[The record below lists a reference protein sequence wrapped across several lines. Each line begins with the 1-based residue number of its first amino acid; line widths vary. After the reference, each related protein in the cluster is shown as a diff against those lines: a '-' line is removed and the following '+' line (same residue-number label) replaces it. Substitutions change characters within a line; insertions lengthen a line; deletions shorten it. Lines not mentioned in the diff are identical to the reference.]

1 MIDCSAAGQM
11 ESQPVEALMA
21 HWMPTGHIAHVQ
33 VNDPNRRG
41 PGQGAMQFA
50 PIVETLLGMQAM
62 GHYQGIVA
70 VEPFDYVPD
79 GPGCAARAIGYLKGI
94 VEGLA
99 THD

>member
-1 MIDCSAAGQM
+1 
-11 ESQPVEALMA
+11 MA

-41 PGQGAMQFA
+41 PGPGRDAVRA
-50 PIVETLLGMQAM
+50 DPGDADARCRRWAITS
-62 GHYQGIVA
+62 GIVA

-79 GPGCAARAIGYLKGI
+79 GPGCAARSIGYLKGI

-99 THD
+99 RHD